1 MKTNN
6 EAFIHTAISKAIE
19 TVAKQSGVSEKTVKS
34 EIETALEAAL
44 NSSNPRLLSFEKAKG
59 APLLPEDVVQLV
71 LLRFALLGADDGQ
84 N

>member
-6 EAFIHTAISKAIE
+6 EEFIRTAISRAIE
-19 TVAKQSGVSEKTVKS
+19 TVAKQSGVSEKTVRT
-34 EIETALEAAL
+34 EIETALEAAS
-44 NSSNPRLLSFEKAKG
+44 NSGNVRLLSFEKAKG
-59 APLLPEDVVQLV
+59 APLLPEDAVKLV